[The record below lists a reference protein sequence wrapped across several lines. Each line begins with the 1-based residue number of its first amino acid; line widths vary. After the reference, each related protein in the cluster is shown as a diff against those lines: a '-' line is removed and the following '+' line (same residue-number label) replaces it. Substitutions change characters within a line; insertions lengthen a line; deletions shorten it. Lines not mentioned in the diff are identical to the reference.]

1 MKKYTMHLAAVL
13 GAVALVASGCGAGQ
27 GTSAKTEVNT
37 AAVAAAQK
45 IVDEYEAPLTWKPQ
59 GPAFNIAAAKG
70 KKYLYIANGLNL
82 PYVKAQAD
90 TIKREL
96 PKYGVTTYII
106 DGHGNAD
113 DTSKAI
119 QQGIG
124 LGVNLIAVQTVPPTQ
139 IQPALQAAHAAGIKI
154 VMSGTH
160 GDPGWPTAAEKAMGI
175 VAQQELCQTCIGK
188 AMAAWAVV
196 HTQGNAHV
204 AAYGVL
210 NDLGSQVQET
220 AEKKTLEELCPDSC
234 SFKKT
239 SFPSFDDFFNQVAT
253 QSASDLEDGKTNVLM
268 PDYDT
273 FSQPIMS
280 TLAQRNAGDKVS
292 VASSNGTPQVLK
304 SLLNKSPLRADV
316 AFPYTWQAWSHM
328 DQALRILSGVA
339 PVEFAGVPNRLLDAT
354 STKGVDLGGSDEEI
368 YGIDPAKLFPTLW
381 KR

>member
-1 MKKYTMHLAAVL
+1 MKKLSMQLAAAV
-13 GAVALVASGCGAGQ
+13 GALTLVATGCDVDAGAG
-27 GTSAKTEVNT
+27 AEANEE
-37 AAVAAAQK
+37 AVAAAQK
-45 IVDEYEAPLTWKPQ
+45 IVDKYRAPLEWEPQ
-59 GPAFNIAAAKG
+59 GPAFDIAPAKG

-90 TIKREL
+90 TIKQEL
-96 PKYGVTTYII
+96 PKYGVETFII

-119 QQGIG
+119 RQGIG
-124 LGVNLIAVQTVPPTQ
+124 LGVDVIAVQTVPATQ
-139 IQPALQAAHAAGIKI
+139 IQPAIEEAHAAGIDF

-160 GDPGWPTAAEKAMGI
+160 GDPGWPTAEEKEMGI
-175 VAQQELCQTCIGK
+175 VAQQELCQTCIGE

-196 HTQGNAHV
+196 KTEGNAHV

-210 NDLGSQVQET
+210 NDLGSKVQQD
-220 AEKKTLEELCPDSC
+220 AEKRTLDEICSDTC

-253 QSASDLEDGKTNVLM
+253 QSASDLQDGKTNVLM

-280 TLAQRNAGDKVS
+280 TLAQRNVEDS
-292 VASSNGTPQVLK
+292 VHVVSSNGTPEVLEG
-304 SLLNKSPLRADV
+304 LLGQSPLRADV

-328 DQALRILSGVA
+328 DQALRILSGES
-339 PVEFAGVPNRLLDAT
+339 PVEFAGVPNRLLDE
-354 STKGVDLGGSDEEI
+354 SNIGDIDLGGSDEEI
-368 YGIDPAKLFPTLW
+368 FGIDPAEMFPTLW
-381 KR
+381 KQQ